1 MFKSL
6 FNIIFNL
13 LATIIQIVM
22 IPINTIIDGLLPDLT
37 EKINYLTSNIP
48 VLFNNLSWF
57 VNILPPTTRSI
68 LLFSLNVVIIKYT
81 IYIST
86 HAVIKVWNLF
96 QKLKFW

>member
-1 MFKSL
+1 MFKAL

-13 LATIIQIVM
+13 LATLIQIVM

-37 EKINYLTSNIP
+37 EKINYLTTNIP

-57 VNILPPTTRSI
+57 VNILPPTTRAI
-68 LLFSLNVVIIKYT
+68 LLFALNIVIIKYT